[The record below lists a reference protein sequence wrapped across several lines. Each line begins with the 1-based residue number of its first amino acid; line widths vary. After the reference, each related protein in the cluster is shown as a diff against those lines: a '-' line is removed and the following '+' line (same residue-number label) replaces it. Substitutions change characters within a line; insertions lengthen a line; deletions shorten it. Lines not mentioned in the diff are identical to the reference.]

1 MEFVQIKFPE
11 FCFVKI
17 KITQEW
23 WINDFISNKGIEYIK
38 KTFCKKFIS
47 SFHLVHCTVQGD
59 NNCLEYYACTL
70 IIYQTISFNT
80 FNLTILIILS
90 WFFQW

>member
-1 MEFVQIKFPE
+1 MMEFVQIKFPE

-38 KTFCKKFIS
+38 K
-47 SFHLVHCTVQGD
+47 
-59 NNCLEYYACTL
+59 N
-70 IIYQTISFNT
+70 
-80 FNLTILIILS
+80 IL
-90 WFFQW
+90 